1 MKHLKLISMFLLCVF
16 AVSACSTG
24 EAERKDSI
32 SGTEPQQP
40 TVSSS
45 SAAVTDPDPV
55 NTSQSTA
62 ASVDSGSTSTTLFDP
77 REEDRN
83 YGGNIGVVGTQ
94 PTEYNGEELS
104 ITLEVDGG
112 GRSYDQAF
120 IIFVNG
126 ERNEYSTDKS
136 DEKKPYHINS
146 LPEEGTVEVTLY
158 FTPNN
163 CKKGEKAVIDIESM
177 LTPEYMLPDTTYV
190 NFFPHHNITG
200 FLPFEIDINEDTP
213 VTEEHKVFT
222 DFQQEKMTEEFRQQH
237 ITTDALGQ
245 TSNSL
250 EAPNFVMYSQS
261 EDESIVK
268 ATGDELVLNVSAFG
282 CNEEVKES
290 QYMIGI
296 YVDHELQKAFGDNY
310 YALCTIDREYI
321 KSCTAV
327 IDTSEL
333 SGLHHIYMIAV
344 PCGSDTVERKS
355 LPIKSA
361 SKILSIKKS

>member
-1 MKHLKLISMFLLCVF
+1 MI
-16 AVSACSTG
+16 
-24 EAERKDSI
+24 
-32 SGTEPQQP
+32 
-40 TVSSS
+40 
-45 SAAVTDPDPV
+45 
-55 NTSQSTA
+55 
-62 ASVDSGSTSTTLFDP
+62 
-77 REEDRN
+77 
-83 YGGNIGVVGTQ
+83 
-94 PTEYNGEELS
+94 
-104 ITLEVDGG
+104 
-112 GRSYDQAF
+112 
-120 IIFVNG
+120 
-126 ERNEYSTDKS
+126 
-136 DEKKPYHINS
+136 
-146 LPEEGTVEVTLY
+146 
-158 FTPNN
+158 
-163 CKKGEKAVIDIESM
+163 
-177 LTPEYMLPDTTYV
+177 TPEYMLPDTTYV

-200 FLPFEIDINEDTP
+200 FLPFEIAINEDTP

-222 DFQQEKMTEEFRQQH
+222 DFQQEKMTEEFRLQH

-296 YVDHELQKAFGDNY
+296 YVDHKLQKAFGDNY

-344 PCGSDTVERKS
+344 PCGSDTVERNS
-355 LPIKSA
+355 IPIKSA